1 MNKQNASSTELKL
14 ESTTQ
19 PQSSTKPYSSQ
30 EILTTMRR
38 MEAREWIRR
47 YRAKV
52 KEVGSMQARGWWAD
66 VISDIEKKRG
76 KKATTELLYWMS
88 KEK

>member
-1 MNKQNASSTELKL
+1 MTKPKKSLTKSEM
-14 ESTTQ
+14 ESTT
-19 PQSSTKPYSSQ
+19 PLKSLTKLYSSP
-30 EILTTMRR
+30 EILEHMRR
-38 MEAREWIRR
+38 CEAREWIRR

-52 KEVGSMQARGWWAD
+52 KEIGSMAARGWWAD
-66 VISDIEKKRG
+66 AISDIEKKRG

>member
-1 MNKQNASSTELKL
+1 MTKQNASSTELKP
-14 ESTTQ
+14 ESTIQ
-19 PQSSTKPYSSQ
+19 PQSSTKPFTSP
-30 EILTTMRR
+30 EILTDMRR

-47 YRAKV
+47 YKTKAK
-52 KEVGSMQARGWWAD
+52 ENGSMQARGWWAD
-66 VISDIEKKRG
+66 VISDIEKIRG

>member
-1 MNKQNASSTELKL
+1 MTKPKKSLTESER
-14 ESTTQ
+14 ESTTP
-19 PQSSTKPYSSQ
+19 PQSLTKPYSSP
-30 EILTTMRR
+30 EILTEMRR

-47 YRAKV
+47 YKTKAK
-52 KEVGSMQARGWWAD
+52 EIGSMQARGWWD
-66 VISDIEKKRG
+66 GVISDIEKIRG

>member
-1 MNKQNASSTELKL
+1 MNKPRKSSTKSER
-14 ESTTQ
+14 ESTT
-19 PQSSTKPYSSQ
+19 PLQSLTKLYSSP
-30 EILTTMRR
+30 ETLEHMKRC
-38 MEAREWIRR
+38 EAREWIRR
-47 YRAKV
+47 YKAKA
-52 KEVGSMQARGWWAD
+52 KEIGPMQARGWWAD

>member
-1 MNKQNASSTELKL
+1 MTRQNASSTELKP
-14 ESTTQ
+14 ESTT
-19 PQSSTKPYSSQ
+19 PLQSLTKPFTSP
-30 EILTTMRR
+30 EILTDMRR

-47 YRAKV
+47 YKTKAK
-52 KEVGSMQARGWWAD
+52 EIGSMQARGWWAD
-66 VISDIEKKRG
+66 VISDIEKIRG

>member
-1 MNKQNASSTELKL
+1 MTKRKKSSTKSER

-19 PQSSTKPYSSQ
+19 PQSLIKPYFSP
-30 EILTTMRR
+30 EILEHMRR
-38 MEAREWIRR
+38 CEAREWIRR
-47 YRAKV
+47 YRAKA
-52 KEVGSMQARGWWAD
+52 KEIGPTQARGWWEG
-66 VISDIEKKRG
+66 VISDIEKIRG